1 MEFRSAVKSLED
13 LCLELILKRKNYGNV
28 LQLYSLST
36 LVLRPEWKIQCRQ
49 YISERF
55 PFYLEKFGEDILIE
69 ALDPDDYMIMKASHD
84 ARLLAERRFSTKVEL
99 LILISSHS
107 RLGQCLRTTNC
118 SSETIRRRILSLG
131 SISCWCD
138 VAPEC

>member
-107 RLGQCLRTTNC
+107 RF
-118 SSETIRRRILSLG
+118 
-131 SISCWCD
+131 
-138 VAPEC
+138 